1 MNKMNEK
8 KKLKNGS
15 DFRFK
20 DFGIVI
26 LLLMSEDSRNRRDL
40 REKDEFEIFEIV
52 IVWSLQTI
60 LFVIVI

>member
-26 LLLMSEDSRNRRDL
+26 LFLMIEDSRNRRDL
-40 REKDEFEIFEIV
+40 KEKDEFKIFEIV
-52 IVWSLQTI
+52 IV
-60 LFVIVI
+60 